1 MGLLDAVAVLFAC
14 TSLVSRTKKGLS
26 FALAG
31 LPNLV
36 ENQLL

>member
-14 TSLVSRTKKGLS
+14 TSLVSRTKKGL
-26 FALAG
+26 ALAG